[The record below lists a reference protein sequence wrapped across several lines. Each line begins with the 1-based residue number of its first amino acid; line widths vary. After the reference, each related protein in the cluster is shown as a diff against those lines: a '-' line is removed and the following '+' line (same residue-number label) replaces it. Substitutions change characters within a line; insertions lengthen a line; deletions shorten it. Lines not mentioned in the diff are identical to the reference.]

1 MSSKARDIYVY
12 RVDAETGILT
22 DIEAHDVD
30 TEDTLKQLQGF
41 VEGYVQIAGTI
52 NMVQLDSNGD
62 QSGTI
67 PYTILVDEEG
77 KLKGKRPNFVFHA
90 PTGAI
95 ADILVGHVVLIKS
108 ELFN

>member
-1 MSSKARDIYVY
+1 MGSKARDIYVY
-12 RVDAETGILT
+12 LVDSETGILT

-30 TEDTLKQLQGF
+30 TENSLKQLQEL
-41 VEGYVQIAGTI
+41 VEGDIQVAGTI
-52 NMVQLDSNGD
+52 NMIQCGESGEQNG
-62 QSGTI
+62 SI

-77 KLKGKRPNFVFHA
+77 KLKGKRPNFVFHS
-90 PTGAI
+90 PSGAI